1 MATSAGKTVPESA
14 PARKIKYR
22 KAKARWHPSMQAI
35 PVPGIRRMVNMAA
48 EMDDVIHLSI
58 GQPDLPTPRHVT
70 DAMIDA
76 LQAGQTGYT
85 MDAGLPELLVALRD
99 YYGARYNRKLT
110 TENILVTSGATEAM
124 YLALSATAAP
134 GRQFLVVDPSF
145 LLYAP
150 LIRMNGGEVKFI
162 PTRAENGHQLDPD
175 EIIRNIGMRTF
186 AVVLNSP
193 NNPTGAVYPRETIEA
208 IIEEC
213 AFRGIQVFSDE
224 VYDHLVLDDDEY
236 ASVLGC
242 GTDLD
247 NIMCISSFSKTYS
260 MAGLRVGWVISSQGA
275 IRKLRRY
282 HMFTTSVANTPAQFG
297 GVAALQG
304 DQQCVRDMIE
314 IYRERRD
321 VITDLVNQTPHL
333 TGYKPGGGF
342 FVFPD
347 LPDHVD
353 ASDVCL
359 RMLQETGVCAV
370 PGDAFGE
377 SCTNSIRFAFSA
389 TTERIQEAFD
399 RIIPWMKKQK
409 F

>member
-1 MATSAGKTVPESA
+1 MATSDGKAVAESA
-14 PARKIKYR
+14 PKRKITYR
-22 KAKARWHPSMQAI
+22 KTKARWHPSMQAI
-35 PVPGIRRMVNMAA
+35 PVPGIRRMVNLAA

-58 GQPDLPTPRHVT
+58 GQPDLPTPRHVS

-76 LQAGQTGYT
+76 IQAGQTGYT

-99 YYGARYNRKLT
+99 YYGNRYNRKLS

-175 EIIRNIGMRTF
+175 DIIKNITMRTF

-193 NNPTGAVYPRETIEA
+193 NNPTGAVYPKSTIEA
-208 IIEEC
+208 IVEEC

-224 VYDHLVLDDDEY
+224 VYDHLILDDEEY
-236 ASVLGC
+236 SSVLSC

-247 NIMCISSFSKTYS
+247 HLMCISSFSKTYS

-275 IRKLRRY
+275 IKKLRRY
-282 HMFTTSVANTPAQFG
+282 HMFTTSVANTPAQFA

-304 DQQCVRDMIE
+304 DQQCVRDMID

-321 VITDLVNQTPHL
+321 LTTELVNQTPYM

-342 FVFPD
+342 FIFPD

-359 RMLQETGVCAV
+359 RMLKETGVCTV

-377 SCTNSIRFAFSA
+377 HCTNSIRISFSA
-389 TTERIQEAFD
+389 SSEKIQEAFE
-399 RIIPWMKKQK
+399 RIIPWMKQQK